1 MACFAGGGLNR
12 AWWVWV
18 HTTLPVLFFQL
29 RHPPGFLLCCPADV
43 FLTVAV
49 HKTILHTYNIK
60 YHTSVPLF
68 SIPQGDVIYLH
79 EPLLW
84 TLRQH
89 ATNGVSGP
97 DSLAR
102 AIGAVAPPLLEIT
115 ARVGELGRRSVHVY
129 VL

>member
-1 MACFAGGGLNR
+1 MVRFCDVTPDPAHVCSP
-12 AWWVWV
+12 WPQD
-18 HTTLPVLFFQL
+18 HIQL
-29 RHPPGFLLCCPADV
+29 EHI
-43 FLTVAV
+43 LTRLDS
-49 HKTILHTYNIK
+49 TLHTMD
-60 YHTSVPLF
+60 VPLCK
-68 SIPQGDVIYLH
+68 GDVIYLH

-115 ARVGELGRRSVHVY
+115 ARVGELQ
-129 VL
+129 

>member
-1 MACFAGGGLNR
+1 M
-12 AWWVWV
+12 
-18 HTTLPVLFFQL
+18 Q
-29 RHPPGFLLCCPADV
+29 
-43 FLTVAV
+43 
-49 HKTILHTYNIK
+49 TY
-60 YHTSVPLF
+60 TSCH
-68 SIPQGDVIYLH
+68 STPQGDVIYLH

-115 ARVGELGRRSVHVY
+115 ARVGEFGGDVICFHLMAGRLAKSWCLSVRSRNNWPWNDSCPYTAMYLVY
-129 VL
+129 RNPFCLVLL

>member
-1 MACFAGGGLNR
+1 MRLNSIC
-12 AWWVWV
+12 
-18 HTTLPVLFFQL
+18 TN
-29 RHPPGFLLCCPADV
+29 PPF
-43 FLTVAV
+43 
-49 HKTILHTYNIK
+49 
-60 YHTSVPLF
+60 
-68 SIPQGDVIYLH
+68 IPQGDVIYLH

-115 ARVGELGRRSVHVY
+115 ARVGEFGGDVKSCVMIGCAY
-129 VL
+129 F

>member
-1 MACFAGGGLNR
+1 M
-12 AWWVWV
+12 
-18 HTTLPVLFFQL
+18 
-29 RHPPGFLLCCPADV
+29 D
-43 FLTVAV
+43 
-49 HKTILHTYNIK
+49 
-60 YHTSVPLF
+60 VPLCK
-68 SIPQGDVIYLH
+68 GDVIYLH

-115 ARVGELGRRSVHVY
+115 ARVGELQ
-129 VL
+129 